1 MKNATTMI
9 SPKEI
14 FSDAPVMSSFA
25 VKDIAATR
33 RFYGDTL
40 GLDVRDGRMGGSLE
54 IHGKAGPP
62 IWIYEKSDH
71 QPAVF
76 TVLNLQ
82 VRDVDE
88 AVDALTGA
96 GVKMEHY
103 AGEQGIKTDE
113 KGIARGAPDGGQGP
127 SIAWFKDPSGNIVS
141 VLER

>member
-9 SPKEI
+9 SPQEI
-14 FSDAPVMSSFA
+14 FSEAPVMSSFA

-88 AVDALTGA
+88 AVDALSGA
-96 GVKMEHY
+96 GIKLEHY
-103 AGEQGIKTDE
+103 DGEQGIKTDA
-113 KGIARGAPDGGQGP
+113 KGIARGSSGVNEGP

>member
-9 SPKEI
+9 SPQEI
-14 FSDAPVMSSFA
+14 FSEAPVMSSFA

-88 AVDALTGA
+88 AVDALSGA
-96 GVKMEHY
+96 GIKLEHY
-103 AGEQGIKTDE
+103 DGEQGIKTDA
-113 KGIARGAPDGGQGP
+113 KGIARGGSGVSEGP

>member
-1 MKNATTMI
+1 MQKSATMI
-9 SPKEI
+9 EPKEL

-25 VKDIAATR
+25 VKDINATR
-33 RFYGDTL
+33 QFYGEKL

-96 GVKMEHY
+96 GIRMEHY
-103 AGEQGIKTDE
+103 SGEQGIKTDA
-113 KGIARGAPDGGQGP
+113 KGVARGTPDGGQGT
-127 SIAWFKDPSGNIVS
+127 SIAWFRDPSGKVVS
-141 VLER
+141 GMER

>member
-9 SPKEI
+9 SPQEI
-14 FSDAPVMSSFA
+14 FSEAPVMSSFA

-88 AVDALTGA
+88 AVDALSGA
-96 GVKMEHY
+96 GIKLEHY
-103 AGEQGIKTDE
+103 DGEQGIKTDA
-113 KGIARGAPDGGQGP
+113 KGIARGGSGVNEGP

>member
-1 MKNATTMI
+1 MQTTTTPI
-9 SPKEI
+9 EAKEI
-14 FSDAPVMSSFA
+14 FSEAPVMSSFA
-25 VKDIAATR
+25 VKDIDATR
-33 RFYGDTL
+33 KFYGEKL

-62 IWIYEKSDH
+62 VWIYEKSDH

-96 GVKMEHY
+96 GITMEQY
-103 AGEQGIKTDE
+103 KGEQGIKTDA
-113 KGIARGAPDGGQGP
+113 KGIARGAPDGGQGT
-127 SIAWFKDPSGNIVS
+127 SIAWFRDPSGKVVS
-141 VLER
+141 GMER